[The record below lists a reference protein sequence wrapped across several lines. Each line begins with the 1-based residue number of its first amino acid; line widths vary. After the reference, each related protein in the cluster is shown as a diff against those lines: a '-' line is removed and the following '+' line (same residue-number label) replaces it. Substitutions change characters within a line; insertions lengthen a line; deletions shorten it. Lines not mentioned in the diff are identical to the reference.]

1 MNYIKKDWIFHK
13 LGVAPINWSSWLQ
26 PIISLNH
33 WGRILNVEQ
42 SCKRHCILSIT
53 KLKICIVISNHVF
66 NWYSIQFHMHTS
78 NISNIKAFNFLMNT
92 SMWHSTS
99 CVPSTTQQVNFLIKS
114 EVDERLDVINIPKR
128 MRPFKGINIT

>member
-78 NISNIKAFNFLMNT
+78 NISNIKPFNFLMKT
-92 SMWHSTS
+92 SMWHSNELCSKHNTTS
-99 CVPSTTQQVNFLIKS
+99 KFSHQKWSRWATRCHKYTKKNETFQ
-114 EVDERLDVINIPKR
+114 RH
-128 MRPFKGINIT
+128 